1 LEKALRGERQLVFV
15 TGESGIGK
23 TALAEAFLE
32 QVEAAGRMRVG
43 RGQCVEHYGAGEAY
57 LPILE
62 ALGRLGRGPAG
73 QQLIEVFKRYAPT
86 WLLQLSTLIDDAEL
100 DAIQRKVQGATRERM
115 LRELAEAFEV
125 LTAETPVMLLLEDLH
140 WSDYATI
147 DSLSLLAQRRE
158 AARLLVIGTYR
169 PAEIAVSDHPLKA
182 AKRELQVHG
191 RCVELALNFL
201 TEQAVADYLSIR
213 FAGASLPSALARMIH
228 RGTDGNALFMVNIVD
243 ELVTQ
248 GALERT
254 AEGWSLTAPIEQV
267 AISGPESLRQMIE
280 KQIERLSEEQ
290 QQLLEVASVGGAEF
304 SAAMVAAGL
313 ESATELAEIHCEEL
327 VRRGQFFQALG
338 FHTLPDGTTTGRY
351 GFLHALYQT
360 VLYERLST
368 ARRMR
373 LHRRIGESQERFYGN
388 RAGEIATELAM
399 HFVRGQDVPRALTYL
414 QKAAENALRR
424 SAYREAITHVTGG
437 LEMLL
442 GLPDTPERNQAE
454 LAFRI
459 MLGTALIT
467 TKGYAAPEVEQVFA
481 RARELCAL
489 LGENPQLIF
498 ALSGLARFYLVRGS
512 YTTSLELAKQTA
524 LLAHQQKNPGLLLEI
539 DLLLGL
545 PLLYLGNLRTAQDH
559 LEQCIAR
566 YDPQQHNGLTFIYGQ
581 DPGVVSHAHETW
593 PLWLC
598 GYADQA
604 LTRAREALSLA
615 RENGFRINEAI
626 AYHFLALTHQFRRE
640 NRAAQEAAAAEVAVS
655 TEQGF
660 PFWRA
665 MGMIT
670 QGGALLAEGQGQEGI
685 ALMRQG
691 LEAHRAT
698 GAEIGNTYWIA
709 LLAEGYG
716 KIGQVDAGL
725 ATLNDAFATM
735 RKNNERWWE
744 AELHRLQG
752 WLMLQQFKVQSSKFK
767 VANPQALTPNLQTE
781 AEACFLKAIESARHQ
796 QAKSLELRAAM
807 SLSRLWRGQGKSA
820 EAQGLLAEVYNWFT
834 EGFDTGDLQEAK
846 TLLEELRNHIAQP
859 TRESALQHGATA
871 LTVSPRVHRKKPK
884 TMEDRQSSSVRR
896 K

>member
-1 LEKALRGERQLVFV
+1 
-15 TGESGIGK
+15 
-23 TALAEAFLE
+23 
-32 QVEAAGRMRVG
+32 
-43 RGQCVEHYGAGEAY
+43 
-57 LPILE
+57 
-62 ALGRLGRGPAG
+62 
-73 QQLIEVFKRYAPT
+73 
-86 WLLQLSTLIDDAEL
+86 
-100 DAIQRKVQGATRERM
+100 
-115 LRELAEAFEV
+115 
-125 LTAETPVMLLLEDLH
+125 
-140 WSDYATI
+140 
-147 DSLSLLAQRRE
+147 
-158 AARLLVIGTYR
+158 
-169 PAEIAVSDHPLKA
+169 
-182 AKRELQVHG
+182 
-191 RCVELALNFL
+191 
-201 TEQAVADYLSIR
+201 
-213 FAGASLPSALARMIH
+213 
-228 RGTDGNALFMVNIVD
+228 
-243 ELVTQ
+243 
-248 GALERT
+248 
-254 AEGWSLTAPIEQV
+254 
-267 AISGPESLRQMIE
+267 
-280 KQIERLSEEQ
+280 
-290 QQLLEVASVGGAEF
+290 
-304 SAAMVAAGL
+304 
-313 ESATELAEIHCEEL
+313 
-327 VRRGQFFQALG
+327 
-338 FHTLPDGTTTGRY
+338 
-351 GFLHALYQT
+351 
-360 VLYERLST
+360 
-368 ARRMR
+368 
-373 LHRRIGESQERFYGN
+373 
-388 RAGEIATELAM
+388 
-399 HFVRGQDVPRALTYL
+399 
-414 QKAAENALRR
+414 
-424 SAYREAITHVTGG
+424 
-437 LEMLL
+437 
-442 GLPDTPERNQAE
+442 
-454 LAFRI
+454 
-459 MLGTALIT
+459 
-467 TKGYAAPEVEQVFA
+467 
-481 RARELCAL
+481 
-489 LGENPQLIF
+489 
-498 ALSGLARFYLVRGS
+498 
-512 YTTSLELAKQTA
+512 LAKQTA

-752 WLMLQQFKVQSSKFK
+752 WLTLQQQLKVESHKSK
-767 VANPQALTPNLQTE
+767 VPNTQHPTPITQAAAE
-781 AEACFLKAIESARHQ
+781 AEVCFLKAIESARHQ